1 MAETQKSAEQAFDL
15 FVTTFTAKFPAA
27 TTCLAKDRG
36 VLLTFYT
43 FPAEH
48 WMHIRTTNPIEST
61 FATVRLRTKKT
72 KGAGSRLACLTMVF
86 KASAGRAETMENIE
100 RGSVDR
106 RGHQWRALRRWHQ
119 KGSRLS

>member
-1 MAETQKSAEQAFDL
+1 MPERRPRQRYCQKLWIGFAQAAYGL
-15 FVTTFTAKFPAA
+15 TRHAQ
-27 TTCLAKDRG
+27 DRG

-72 KGAGSRLACLTMVF
+72 KGAGSRLARNHPSSS
-86 KASAGRAETMENIE
+86 SAIRSRSSCGR
-100 RGSVDR
+100 
-106 RGHQWRALRRWHQ
+106 
-119 KGSRLS
+119 